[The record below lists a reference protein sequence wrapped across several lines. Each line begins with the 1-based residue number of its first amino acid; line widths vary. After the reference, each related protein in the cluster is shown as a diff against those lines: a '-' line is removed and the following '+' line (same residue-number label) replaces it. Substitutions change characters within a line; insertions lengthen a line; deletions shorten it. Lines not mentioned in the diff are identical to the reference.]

1 MRCPA
6 CGVETVEQAVYCH
19 KCGERIDL
27 ASQPGVLIS
36 PPTDPLPPAKAE
48 TLPKTPDGNATRV
61 EPEKGV
67 SDQEKEVWRG
77 GYSSK
82 AMIGGWFVSAMTT
95 ILFLVLGIS
104 WGRGSVLVW
113 LILLLAMLLPW
124 LYHLAVL
131 CYRRMSV
138 HYVLTTQRL
147 IHELGVLRRVTTRL
161 EVLSMDDITFEQS
174 LLERLVGVGTICISS
189 ADRMYPHF
197 ALHGIEN
204 VRKVTELFDE
214 ARRSERRRQGLQGDH
229 GLPGERT

>member
-1 MRCPA
+1 MW
-6 CGVETVEQAVYCH
+6 H
-19 KCGERIDL
+19 
-27 ASQPGVLIS
+27 
-36 PPTDPLPPAKAE
+36 
-48 TLPKTPDGNATRV
+48 
-61 EPEKGV
+61 
-67 SDQEKEVWRG
+67 G

-82 AMIGGWFVSAMTT
+82 AMIGGWFVGAMTT

-161 EVLSMDDITFEQS
+161 EVLSMDDITFERKPFGTARGRGHDLH
-174 LLERLVGVGTICISS
+174 LLCRSDVPRISRCTAS
-189 ADRMYPHF
+189 RMC
-197 ALHGIEN
+197 G
-204 VRKVTELFDE
+204 R
-214 ARRSERRRQGLQGDH
+214 
-229 GLPGERT
+229 